1 MRLFRSVTVVRSTL
15 AAMALISVRLPTLS
29 AIAAEVSVPPATSL
43 QSNSQ
48 ANSAKPIEFTLP
60 DLEGSPVSIK
70 DLRGHPL
77 IVDFWATW
85 CPPCRKQIPELKTI
99 YDRYRSHGLIV
110 LGVACDA
117 IEGAGV
123 RDVRQ
128 FVKKFA
134 INYPILIGTAAVTDK
149 LGVEGM
155 PTTMFLDRNGNLVT
169 TIVGGGHS
177 GELSKT
183 AKNLLAAE

>member
-1 MRLFRSVTVVRSTL
+1 VRLRRSLTVVRTAI
-15 AAMALISVRLPTLS
+15 AAMALISVRLSTS
-29 AIAAEVSVPPATSL
+29 SVIAADVSMPPATSPPKT
-43 QSNSQ
+43 SQ
-48 ANSAKPIEFTLP
+48 PIVAKPIEFTLP
-60 DLEGSPVSIK
+60 DLRGSPVSIK

-85 CPPCRKQIPELKTI
+85 CPPCRKQIPELKAI

-110 LGVACDA
+110 IGVACDA

-123 RDVRQ
+123 RDVKQ
-128 FVKKFA
+128 FVKKLA

-155 PTTMFLDRNGNLVT
+155 PTTMFVDRNGNLLT
-169 TIVGGGHS
+169 TLLGGGHN
-177 GELSKT
+177 GELSET
-183 AKNLLAAE
+183 AKNLFAP

>member
-1 MRLFRSVTVVRSTL
+1 VRLRRSVSVVRTAI
-15 AAMALISVRLPTLS
+15 AAMALITVRLPTS
-29 AIAAEVSVPPATSL
+29 SVIAAEVSVTPATSP
-43 QSNSQ
+43 SKNSQ
-48 ANSAKPIEFTLP
+48 PIAAQPIEFTLP
-60 DLEGSPVSIK
+60 DLQGSPLSIK

-85 CPPCRKQIPELKTI
+85 CPPCRKQIPELKAI

-110 LGVACDA
+110 IGVACDA

-123 RDVRQ
+123 RDVKQ
-128 FVKKFA
+128 FVKKLA

-155 PTTMFLDRNGNLVT
+155 PTTMFLDRHGNLVT
-169 TIVGGGHS
+169 TLLGAGYN

-183 AKNLLAAE
+183 AKNLLAP